1 MKIAPINSQRNTRNR
16 MSFKSVV
23 ISDDLSKITK
33 QFDEE
38 RKNVRGLWGKK
49 KKRAEINARENA
61 ALRGYAMAQA
71 EKAALF
77 EKLLEEK
84 KRNLELAIKNNENI
98 ETINALK
105 ENVKSLAR
113 TRDIQKALA
122 KRINNKGWEKI
133 AGYEN
138 EKTIL
143 QESFIDLIALEQGKE
158 IVEFPNC
165 ILFFG
170 PTGNGK
176 TTFAKAFAE
185 QAQCNFAE
193 IEPTT
198 SSFKSDLDKLLK
210 ESKAN
215 YKNTGKRTIILLDE
229 FDAYGAKDCVENKH
243 LIPVLKSVM
252 QSCADKY
259 NATLFLTTNNPE
271 DIDEILLAPKRVPIS
286 VSIDPP
292 NKENAIEI
300 LKYYLGDKTSNFINY
315 DNIVNELFANHGSM
329 AYSNSKIK
337 SIVEN
342 CFKNV
347 EKLNNKITEANL
359 IEEIRK
365 TEPDITK
372 ECLNKYNSYLAKI
385 RKI

>member
-1 MKIAPINSQRNTRNR
+1 
-16 MSFKSVV
+16 
-23 ISDDLSKITK
+23 
-33 QFDEE
+33 
-38 RKNVRGLWGKK
+38 
-49 KKRAEINARENA
+49 
-61 ALRGYAMAQA
+61 
-71 EKAALF
+71 
-77 EKLLEEK
+77 
-84 KRNLELAIKNNENI
+84 
-98 ETINALK
+98 
-105 ENVKSLAR
+105 
-113 TRDIQKALA
+113 
-122 KRINNKGWEKI
+122 
-133 AGYEN
+133 
-138 EKTIL
+138 
-143 QESFIDLIALEQGKE
+143 
-158 IVEFPNC
+158 
-165 ILFFG
+165 
-170 PTGNGK
+170 
-176 TTFAKAFAE
+176 
-185 QAQCNFAE
+185 
-193 IEPTT
+193 
-198 SSFKSDLDKLLK
+198 
-210 ESKAN
+210 
-215 YKNTGKRTIILLDE
+215 
-229 FDAYGAKDCVENKH
+229 
-243 LIPVLKSVM
+243 M

-315 DNIVNELFANHGSM
+315 DNIVNELFANQGSM

-385 RKI
+385 RKIQEFQ